1 MLCGEKG
8 RVPSTSLPFPSL
20 SSLCLLPLTLFS
32 LPLYLFSLLS
42 LFLSLSFMFYAGL
55 FGMSLKELLGQIKPQ
70 RTLYLSSVTMMHGY
84 TIGLDVIWQYY
95 HPQMRMSRSDK
106 FGSLSSYLTIDASL
120 VFQADISAQRPIAI
134 FRENMPCSHPFA
146 SQVWES
152 ICVGV
157 SVNPLKFCNGGCSL
171 QQYRKPPGWAL
182 HKDIINLYRD
192 LTLL

>member
-1 MLCGEKG
+1 MWCSVGKRAEHHPHL
-8 RVPSTSLPFPSL
+8 FPSL
-20 SSLCLLPLTLFS
+20 LSPLSVFSLSVSSLS
-32 LPLYLFSLLS
+32 LYISS
-42 LFLSLSFMFYAGL
+42 HSSLSFSLSFIFYAGL

-106 FGSLSSYLTIDASL
+106 FGSLPSYLTIDASL

-146 SQVWES
+146 SQV
-152 ICVGV
+152 
-157 SVNPLKFCNGGCSL
+157 
-171 QQYRKPPGWAL
+171 
-182 HKDIINLYRD
+182 
-192 LTLL
+192 